1 MMRGRLRGVYMLR
14 LRELR
19 KQKGVSQVE
28 LSKVIGVAQPTY
40 SGWES
45 GKFQIDDENKIKLA
59 DYFGVTVDYL
69 MGRDSVAPV
78 KGVRIPI
85 YGSVPAG
92 IPLEAIEN
100 IEGYE
105 EITPAL
111 ASKGEYF
118 ALKIKGES
126 MAPYILDKDIVV
138 VRKQDAVE
146 SGDIA
151 IVLVNSDEATCKMV
165 KISDDGITLIGHNT
179 LVYPPHFYTEKE
191 ITTLPIRIIGRVVEV
206 KRSLL

>member
-1 MMRGRLRGVYMLR
+1 MMRLKEM
-14 LRELR
+14 R
-19 KQKGVSQVE
+19 KQRGVSQTE
-28 LSKVIGVAQPTY
+28 LSKSIGVAQPTY

-45 GKFQIDDENKIKLA
+45 GKFQIDDESKIKLA
-59 DYFGVTVDYL
+59 DYFGVSIDYL
-69 MGRDSVAPV
+69 MGRDNVPQTV

-118 ALKIKGES
+118 ALRIKGES
-126 MAPYILDKDIVV
+126 MSPYILDKDIVI
-138 VRKQDAVE
+138 VRKQSNIE
-146 SGDIA
+146 SGDVA
-151 IVLVNSDEATCKMV
+151 IVMVNGDEATCKMV
-165 KISDDGITLIGHNT
+165 RISDDGITLIGHNP

-191 ITTLPIRIIGRVVEV
+191 ITTLPVRIIGRVVEV

>member
-1 MMRGRLRGVYMLR
+1 MR
-14 LRELR
+14 LREAR
-19 KQKGVSQVE
+19 KAARMTQSEVAQQMNVNQNTYSYWENEKTKIDNVS
-28 LSKVIGVAQPTY
+28 LSKLA
-40 SGWES
+40 
-45 GKFQIDDENKIKLA
+45 KI
-59 DYFGVTVDYL
+59 FNVTVDYL
-69 MGRDSVAPV
+69 LGVDPPQSV

-126 MAPYILDKDIVV
+126 MSPYILDKDIVI
-138 VRKQDAVE
+138 VRKQEAVE

-151 IVLVNSDEATCKMV
+151 IVMVNGSEATCKMV
-165 KISDDGITLIGHNT
+165 KIGDDGITLIGHNT
-179 LVYPPHFYTEKE
+179 LAYPPHFYSQKE
-191 ITTLPIRIIGRVVEV
+191 IATLPVRIIGRVVEV
-206 KRSLL
+206 KRSLV

>member
-1 MMRGRLRGVYMLR
+1 MRLKEARKAARMTQAEVAKFLGVNQNTYSYW
-14 LRELR
+14 ETG
-19 KQKGVSQVE
+19 KTKIDNVS
-28 LSKVIGVAQPTY
+28 LSK
-40 SGWES
+40 
-45 GKFQIDDENKIKLA
+45 LA
-59 DYFGVTVDYL
+59 EIFNVSIDYL
-69 MGRDSVAPV
+69 LDIQPPV
-78 KGVRIPI
+78 KGVRVPI

-126 MAPYILDKDIVV
+126 MSPFILNNDIVI
-138 VRKQDAVE
+138 VRKQSEIE

-151 IVLVNSDEATCKMV
+151 IVLVNGDEATCKTV

-179 LVYPPHFYTEKE
+179 LVYPPHFYSQKE
-191 ITTLPIRIIGRVVEV
+191 ITALPVRIIGRVVEV
-206 KRSLL
+206 KRSLI

>member
-1 MMRGRLRGVYMLR
+1 M
-14 LRELR
+14 
-19 KQKGVSQVE
+19 
-28 LSKVIGVAQPTY
+28 
-40 SGWES
+40 
-45 GKFQIDDENKIKLA
+45 NKLKEIRQRCKRTQQEVA
-59 DYFGVTVDYL
+59 DYLSVDRSTVTKWEGGKYDPDNATLIRLAMYYGTTVDDL
-69 MGRDSVAPV
+69 LGVAPV
-78 KGVRIPI
+78 KGVRVPI

-92 IPLEAIEN
+92 VPLEAIEN

-126 MAPYILDKDIVV
+126 MSPFILNNDIVI
-138 VRKQDAVE
+138 VRKQSEIE

-151 IVLVNSDEATCKMV
+151 IVLVNGDEATCKTV

-179 LVYPPHFYTEKE
+179 LVYPPHFYSQKE
-191 ITTLPIRIIGRVVEV
+191 ITTLPVRIIGRVVEV
-206 KRSLL
+206 KRSLV

>member
-1 MMRGRLRGVYMLR
+1 MRLKEARKAARMTQAEVAKILGVNQNTYSYW
-14 LRELR
+14 ETG
-19 KQKGVSQVE
+19 KTKIDNVS
-28 LSKVIGVAQPTY
+28 LSK
-40 SGWES
+40 
-45 GKFQIDDENKIKLA
+45 LA
-59 DYFGVTVDYL
+59 EIFNVSIDYL
-69 MGRDSVAPV
+69 LDIQPPV
-78 KGVRIPI
+78 KGVRVPI

-126 MAPYILDKDIVV
+126 MSPFILNNDIVI
-138 VRKQDAVE
+138 VRKQSEIE

-151 IVLVNSDEATCKMV
+151 IVLVNGDEATCKTV

-179 LVYPPHFYTEKE
+179 LVYPPHFYSQKE
-191 ITTLPIRIIGRVVEV
+191 ITTLPVRIIGRVVEV
-206 KRSLL
+206 KRSLV

>member
-1 MMRGRLRGVYMLR
+1 MRLKEARKAARMTQTEVAKILGVN
-14 LRELR
+14 
-19 KQKGVSQVE
+19 QN
-28 LSKVIGVAQPTY
+28 TY
-40 SGWES
+40 SYWENE
-45 GKFQIDDENKIKLA
+45 KTKIDNVSLAKLA
-59 DYFGVTVDYL
+59 EIYKVSIDYL
-69 MGRDSVAPV
+69 LGVAPV

-111 ASKGEYF
+111 AGKGEYF

-126 MAPYILDKDIVV
+126 MTPYILDRDIVI
-138 VRKQDAVE
+138 VRRQDTVE

-151 IVLVNSDEATCKMV
+151 IVLVNGDEATCKMV
-165 KISDDGITLIGHNT
+165 KIGDDGITLIGHNT
-179 LVYPPHFYTEKE
+179 LVYPPHFYSHKE
-191 ITTLPIRIIGRVVEV
+191 IATLPVRIIGRVVEV
-206 KRSLL
+206 KRSLI

>member
-1 MMRGRLRGVYMLR
+1 MRLKEARKAARMTQAEVAKILGVNQNTYSYW
-14 LRELR
+14 ETG
-19 KQKGVSQVE
+19 KTKIDNIS
-28 LSKVIGVAQPTY
+28 LSK
-40 SGWES
+40 
-45 GKFQIDDENKIKLA
+45 LA
-59 DYFGVTVDYL
+59 EIFNVSIDYL
-69 MGRDSVAPV
+69 LDIQPPV
-78 KGVRIPI
+78 KGVRVPI

-92 IPLEAIEN
+92 VPLEAIEN

-126 MAPYILDKDIVV
+126 MSPFILNNDIVI
-138 VRKQDAVE
+138 VRKQSEIE

-151 IVLVNSDEATCKMV
+151 IVLVNGDEATCKTV

-179 LVYPPHFYTEKE
+179 MVYPPHFYSQKE
-191 ITTLPIRIIGRVVEV
+191 IATLPVRIIGRVVEV
-206 KRSLL
+206 KRSLV

>member
-1 MMRGRLRGVYMLR
+1 MLR

-45 GKFQIDDENKIKLA
+45 GKYQIDDENKIKLA

-69 MGRDSVAPV
+69 MGRDGVIPV

-126 MAPYILDKDIVV
+126 MAPYILDKDIVI

-165 KISDDGITLIGHNT
+165 KIGDDGITLIGHNT
-179 LVYPPHFYTEKE
+179 LAYPPHFYSQKE
-191 ITTLPIRIIGRVVEV
+191 ITTLPVRIIGRVVEV
-206 KRSLL
+206 KRSLV

>member
-1 MMRGRLRGVYMLR
+1 MRLKEARKAARMTQAEVAKILGVNQNTYSYW
-14 LRELR
+14 ETG
-19 KQKGVSQVE
+19 KTKIDNVS
-28 LSKVIGVAQPTY
+28 LSK
-40 SGWES
+40 
-45 GKFQIDDENKIKLA
+45 LA
-59 DYFGVTVDYL
+59 EIFNVSIDYL
-69 MGRDSVAPV
+69 LDIQPPV
-78 KGVRIPI
+78 KGVRVPI

-126 MAPYILDKDIVV
+126 MSPFILNNDIVI
-138 VRKQDAVE
+138 VRKQSEIE

-151 IVLVNSDEATCKMV
+151 IVLVNGDEATCKTV

-179 LVYPPHFYTEKE
+179 LVYPPHFYSQKE
-191 ITTLPIRIIGRVVEV
+191 IATLPVRIIGRVVEI
-206 KRSLL
+206 KRCLV

>member
-1 MMRGRLRGVYMLR
+1 MRLKEARKAARMTQAEVAKILGVNQNTYSYW
-14 LRELR
+14 ETG
-19 KQKGVSQVE
+19 KTKIDNIS
-28 LSKVIGVAQPTY
+28 LSK
-40 SGWES
+40 
-45 GKFQIDDENKIKLA
+45 LA
-59 DYFGVTVDYL
+59 EIFNVSIDYL
-69 MGRDSVAPV
+69 LDIQPPV
-78 KGVRIPI
+78 KGVRVPI

-92 IPLEAIEN
+92 VPLEAIEN

-126 MAPYILDKDIVV
+126 MSPFILNNDIVI
-138 VRKQDAVE
+138 VRKQSEIE

-151 IVLVNSDEATCKMV
+151 IVLVNGDEATCKTV

-179 LVYPPHFYTEKE
+179 LVYPPHFYSQKE
-191 ITTLPIRIIGRVVEV
+191 IATLPVRIIGRVVEI
-206 KRSLL
+206 KRCLV

>member
-1 MMRGRLRGVYMLR
+1 MMLKDARKAARMTQAEVAKILGVNQNTYSYW
-14 LRELR
+14 ETG
-19 KQKGVSQVE
+19 KTKIDNVS
-28 LSKVIGVAQPTY
+28 LSK
-40 SGWES
+40 
-45 GKFQIDDENKIKLA
+45 LA
-59 DYFGVTVDYL
+59 EIFNVSIDYL
-69 MGRDSVAPV
+69 LNIQPPV
-78 KGVRIPI
+78 KGVRVPI

-126 MAPYILDKDIVV
+126 MSPFILNNDIVI
-138 VRKQDAVE
+138 VRKQSEIE

-151 IVLVNSDEATCKMV
+151 IVLVNGDEATCKTV
-165 KISDDGITLIGHNT
+165 KIGDDGITLIGHNT
-179 LVYPPHFYTEKE
+179 LVYPPHFYSQKE
-191 ITTLPIRIIGRVVEV
+191 IATLPVRIIGRVVEV
-206 KRSLL
+206 KRSLI

>member
-1 MMRGRLRGVYMLR
+1 MRLKEARKATRMTQAEVAKILGVNQNTYSYW
-14 LRELR
+14 ETG
-19 KQKGVSQVE
+19 KTKIDNVS
-28 LSKVIGVAQPTY
+28 LSK
-40 SGWES
+40 
-45 GKFQIDDENKIKLA
+45 LA
-59 DYFGVTVDYL
+59 EIFNVSIDYL
-69 MGRDSVAPV
+69 LDIQPPV
-78 KGVRIPI
+78 KGVRVPI

-92 IPLEAIEN
+92 VPLEAIEN

-126 MAPYILDKDIVV
+126 MSPFILNNDIVI
-138 VRKQDAVE
+138 VRKQSEIE

-151 IVLVNSDEATCKMV
+151 IVLVNGDEATCKTV

-179 LVYPPHFYTEKE
+179 LVYPPHFYSQKE
-191 ITTLPIRIIGRVVEV
+191 IATLPVRIIGRVVEV
-206 KRSLL
+206 KRSLI

>member
-1 MMRGRLRGVYMLR
+1 MR
-14 LRELR
+14 LREAR
-19 KQKGVSQVE
+19 KAARMTQSEVAQQMNVNQNTYSYWENEKTKIDNVS
-28 LSKVIGVAQPTY
+28 LSKLA
-40 SGWES
+40 
-45 GKFQIDDENKIKLA
+45 KI
-59 DYFGVTVDYL
+59 FNVTVDYL
-69 MGRDSVAPV
+69 LGVDPPQSV

-111 ASKGEYF
+111 SSKGEYF

-126 MAPYILDKDIVV
+126 MSPYILDKDIVI
-138 VRKQDAVE
+138 VRKQEAVE

-151 IVLVNSDEATCKMV
+151 IVMVNGSEATCKMV

-179 LVYPPHFYTEKE
+179 LAYPPHFYSQKE
-191 ITTLPIRIIGRVVEV
+191 IATLPVRIIGRVVEV
-206 KRSLL
+206 KRSLV

>member
-1 MMRGRLRGVYMLR
+1 MIRLK
-14 LRELR
+14 ELR
-19 KQKGVSQVE
+19 KQRGLNQTDLAKA
-28 LSKVIGVAQPTY
+28 IGIAQPTL

-45 GKFQIDDENKIKLA
+45 EKFQIDDANKIKLA
-59 DYFGVTVDYL
+59 DYFGVSIDYL
-69 MGRDSVAPV
+69 MGRNDVPQTV

-111 ASKGEYF
+111 ASKGQYF

-126 MAPYILDKDIVV
+126 MSPYILDRDIVI
-138 VRKQDAVE
+138 VRRQDTVE

-151 IVLVNSDEATCKMV
+151 IVLVNGNEATCKMV
-165 KISDDGITLIGHNT
+165 KIGDNGITLIGHNT
-179 LVYPPHFYTEKE
+179 LVYPPHFYSQKE
-191 ITTLPIRIIGRVVEV
+191 IATLPVRIIGRVVEV
-206 KRSLL
+206 KRSLV

>member
-1 MMRGRLRGVYMLR
+1 MRLKEARKAARMTQAEVAKILGVNQNTYSYW
-14 LRELR
+14 ETG
-19 KQKGVSQVE
+19 KTKIDNIS
-28 LSKVIGVAQPTY
+28 LSK
-40 SGWES
+40 
-45 GKFQIDDENKIKLA
+45 LA
-59 DYFGVTVDYL
+59 EIFNVSIDYL
-69 MGRDSVAPV
+69 LDIQPPV
-78 KGVRIPI
+78 KGVRVPI

-126 MAPYILDKDIVV
+126 MSPFILNNDIVI
-138 VRKQDAVE
+138 VRKQSEIE

-151 IVLVNSDEATCKMV
+151 IVLVNGDEATCKTV

-179 LVYPPHFYTEKE
+179 LVYPPHFYSQKE
-191 ITTLPIRIIGRVVEV
+191 IATLPVRIIGRVVEV
-206 KRSLL
+206 KRSLI

>member
-1 MMRGRLRGVYMLR
+1 MIRLKK
-14 LRELR
+14 LR
-19 KQKGVSQVE
+19 KQRGVRQTE
-28 LSKVIGVAQPTY
+28 LAAAIGVAQPTL

-45 GKFQIDDENKIKLA
+45 GKFQIDDESKIKLA
-59 DYFGVTVDYL
+59 DYFGVSIDYL
-69 MGRDSVAPV
+69 MGRDDIQPQV
-78 KGVRIPI
+78 KGVRVPI

-126 MAPYILDKDIVV
+126 MSPFILNNDIVI
-138 VRKQDAVE
+138 VRKQSEIE

-151 IVLVNSDEATCKMV
+151 IVLVNGDEATCKTV

-179 LVYPPHFYTEKE
+179 LVYPPHFYSQKE
-191 ITTLPIRIIGRVVEV
+191 IATLPVRIIGRVVEV
-206 KRSLL
+206 KRSLI

>member
-1 MMRGRLRGVYMLR
+1 MIRLK
-14 LRELR
+14 ELR
-19 KQKGVSQVE
+19 KQRGLNQTDLAKA
-28 LSKVIGVAQPTY
+28 IGIAQPTL

-45 GKFQIDDENKIKLA
+45 EKFQIDDANKIKLA
-59 DYFGVTVDYL
+59 DYFGVSIDYL
-69 MGRDSVAPV
+69 MGRNDVPQTV

-118 ALKIKGES
+118 ALKIKGDS
-126 MAPYILDKDIVV
+126 MTPYILDRDIVI
-138 VRKQDAVE
+138 VRRQDAVE

-151 IVLVNSDEATCKMV
+151 IVLVNGDEATCKMV
-165 KISDDGITLIGHNT
+165 KIGDDGITLIGHNT
-179 LVYPPHFYTEKE
+179 LVYPPHFYSQKE
-191 ITTLPIRIIGRVVEV
+191 IATLPVRIIGRVVEV
-206 KRSLL
+206 KRSLV

>member
-1 MMRGRLRGVYMLR
+1 MRLKEARKAARMTQTEVAKILGVN
-14 LRELR
+14 
-19 KQKGVSQVE
+19 QN
-28 LSKVIGVAQPTY
+28 TY
-40 SGWES
+40 SYWENE
-45 GKFQIDDENKIKLA
+45 KTKIDNVSLAKLA
-59 DYFGVTVDYL
+59 EIYNVSIDYL
-69 MGRDSVAPV
+69 LDIAPQPI

-126 MAPYILDKDIVV
+126 MSPYILDRDIVI
-138 VRKQDAVE
+138 VRRQESVE

-151 IVLVNSDEATCKMV
+151 IVLVNGNEATCKMV
-165 KISDDGITLIGHNT
+165 KIGDDGITLIGHNT
-179 LVYPPHFYTEKE
+179 TVYPPHFYSQKE
-191 ITTLPIRIIGRVVEV
+191 IATLPVRIVGRVVEV
-206 KRSLL
+206 KRSLV

>member
-1 MMRGRLRGVYMLR
+1 MIRLK
-14 LRELR
+14 ELR
-19 KQKGVSQVE
+19 KQRGLNQTDLAKA
-28 LSKVIGVAQPTY
+28 IGIAQPTL

-45 GKFQIDDENKIKLA
+45 EKFQIDDANKIKLA
-59 DYFGVTVDYL
+59 DYFGVSIDYL
-69 MGRDSVAPV
+69 MGRNDVPQTI

-111 ASKGEYF
+111 AGKGEYF

-126 MAPYILDKDIVV
+126 MTPYILDRDIVI
-138 VRKQDAVE
+138 VRRQDTVE

-151 IVLVNSDEATCKMV
+151 IVLVNGNEATCKMV
-165 KISDDGITLIGHNT
+165 KIGDDGITLIGHNT
-179 LVYPPHFYTEKE
+179 LVYPPHFYSQKE
-191 ITTLPIRIIGRVVEV
+191 IATLPVRIIGRVVEV
-206 KRSLL
+206 KRSLV

>member
-1 MMRGRLRGVYMLR
+1 MRLKEARKAARMTQAEVAKILGVNQNTYSYW
-14 LRELR
+14 ETG
-19 KQKGVSQVE
+19 KTKIDNIS
-28 LSKVIGVAQPTY
+28 LSK
-40 SGWES
+40 
-45 GKFQIDDENKIKLA
+45 LA
-59 DYFGVTVDYL
+59 EIFNVSIDYL
-69 MGRDSVAPV
+69 LDIQPPV
-78 KGVRIPI
+78 KGVRVPI

-118 ALKIKGES
+118 ALKIKGETMS
-126 MAPYILDKDIVV
+126 PFILNNDIVI
-138 VRKQDAVE
+138 VRKQSEIE

-151 IVLVNSDEATCKMV
+151 IVLVNGDEATCKTV

-179 LVYPPHFYTEKE
+179 LVYPPHFYSQKE
-191 ITTLPIRIIGRVVEV
+191 IATLPVRIIGRVVEV
-206 KRSLL
+206 KRSLI

>member
-1 MMRGRLRGVYMLR
+1 MIRLK
-14 LRELR
+14 ELR
-19 KQKGVSQVE
+19 TQRGLNQTDLAKA
-28 LSKVIGVAQPTY
+28 IGIAQPTL

-45 GKFQIDDENKIKLA
+45 EKFQIDDANKIKLA
-59 DYFGVTVDYL
+59 DYFGVSIDYL
-69 MGRDSVAPV
+69 MGRNDVPQTV

-126 MAPYILDKDIVV
+126 MSPYILDRDIVI
-138 VRKQDAVE
+138 VRKQESVD

-151 IVLVNSDEATCKMV
+151 IVLVNGNEATCKMV
-165 KISDDGITLIGHNT
+165 KIGDYGITLIGHNT
-179 LVYPPHFYTEKE
+179 LVYPPHFYSQKE
-191 ITTLPIRIIGRVVEV
+191 IATLPVRIIGRVVEV
-206 KRSLL
+206 KRSLI

>member
-1 MMRGRLRGVYMLR
+1 MIRLK
-14 LRELR
+14 ELR
-19 KQKGVSQVE
+19 KQRGLNQTDLAKA
-28 LSKVIGVAQPTY
+28 IGIAQPTL
-40 SGWES
+40 SGRES
-45 GKFQIDDENKIKLA
+45 EKFQIDDANKIKLA
-59 DYFGVTVDYL
+59 DYFGVSIDYL
-69 MGRDSVAPV
+69 MGRNDVPQTV
-78 KGVRIPI
+78 KGVRVPI

-126 MAPYILDKDIVV
+126 MSPYILDRDIVI
-138 VRKQDAVE
+138 VRKQESVE

-151 IVLVNSDEATCKMV
+151 IVLVNGNEATCKMV
-165 KISDDGITLIGHNT
+165 KIGDDGITLIGHNT
-179 LVYPPHFYTEKE
+179 TVYPPHFYSQKE
-191 ITTLPIRIIGRVVEV
+191 IATLPVRIIGRVVEV
-206 KRSLL
+206 KRSLV